1 MVPIGAF
8 RTPMRRSASWQS
20 VWDDRIL
27 EWIRENDG
35 SGTAAQM
42 KKSEIIRCSRST
54 ISRRLKKLSEHGLLQ
69 EIGNGAY
76 ILTDEGEAYL
86 DEQYDAEEGVYIN
99 NENNSVAGPTTESET
114 NDV

>member
-1 MVPIGAF
+1 
-8 RTPMRRSASWQS
+8 MRRSGSWQS

-35 SGTAAQM
+35 AGTPKKLKESGL
-42 KKSEIIRCSRST
+42 IRVSQAH
-54 ISRRLKKLSEHGLLQ
+54 ISRRCRKLAENGLLR

-76 ILTDEGEAYL
+76 VITEEGIAYL
-86 DEQYDAEEGVYIN
+86 DEEYDAEEGVYISGN
-99 NENNSVAGPTTESET
+99 GPADGSSSTDAET

>member
-1 MVPIGAF
+1 
-8 RTPMRRSASWQS
+8 MRRSGSWQS

-35 SGTAAQM
+35 AGTPKKLKESGL
-42 KKSEIIRCSRST
+42 IRVSQAH
-54 ISRRLKKLSEHGLLQ
+54 ISRRCGTLAENGLLR

-76 ILTDEGEAYL
+76 VITEEGEAYL
-86 DEQYDAEEGVYIN
+86 NEEYDAEKGVYIDSDYDPA
-99 NENNSVAGPTTESET
+99 EPSSPAEPET